1 MGLMADEPLHYSDDQ
16 VDITRVVVGPM
27 DNNVYVVRCR
37 HTGESVLI
45 DAADEADLVLELCRN
60 LNVKRV
66 LTTHGHQDHIQAVP
80 AVRAAGYPVGI
91 GADDTPML
99 LGLSGPSSGDARH
112 DFVIDADTEIE
123 VGDLLLRTIHTPG
136 HTPGSMCF
144 LIEGSPV
151 LLSGDT
157 LFPGGPG
164 ATKFPGGDF
173 PTIID
178 SIGER
183 LFARLSDHTVVM
195 PGHGSDTTIGAERP
209 HLQEWAE
216 RGW

>member
-1 MGLMADEPLHYSDDQ
+1 MADEPLHYTDLR
-16 VDITRVVVGPM
+16 VEITRIVVGPM
-27 DNNVYVVRCR
+27 DNNVYVVRCKR
-37 HTGESVLI
+37 TGESVLI
-45 DAADEADLVLELCRN
+45 DAANEADRVLELCRS
-60 LNVKRV
+60 LNVTRV

-91 GADDTPML
+91 SADDAPML
-99 LGLSGPSSGDARH
+99 QGLSGPLSGETGH
-112 DFVIDADTEIE
+112 DFAIDPDMEIE

-144 LIEGSPV
+144 VIEGSPV

-173 PTIID
+173 PTIIA

-183 LFARLSDHTVVM
+183 LFGRLPDHTVVM
-195 PGHGSDTTIGAERP
+195 PGHGNDTTIGAERP
-209 HLQEWAE
+209 HLQEWAD

>member
-1 MGLMADEPLHYSDDQ
+1 MADEPLHYTDDR
-16 VDITRVVVGPM
+16 VEITRVVVGPM

-37 HTGESVLI
+37 RTGESVLI
-45 DAADEADLVLELCRN
+45 DAANQADLVLELCRN
-60 LNVKRV
+60 LNVRRV

-91 GADDTPML
+91 GVDDADML
-99 LGLSGPSSGDARH
+99 PAH
-112 DFVIDADTEIE
+112 DFVIDADTVVE
-123 VGDLLLRTIHTPG
+123 VGDLILRTIHTPG

-144 LIEGSPV
+144 VIEGSPV

-173 PTIID
+173 PTIIA

-183 LFARLSDHTVVM
+183 LFGRLPDHTVVM
-195 PGHGSDTTIGAERP
+195 PGHGDDTTIGAERP
-209 HLQEWAE
+209 HLQEWAD